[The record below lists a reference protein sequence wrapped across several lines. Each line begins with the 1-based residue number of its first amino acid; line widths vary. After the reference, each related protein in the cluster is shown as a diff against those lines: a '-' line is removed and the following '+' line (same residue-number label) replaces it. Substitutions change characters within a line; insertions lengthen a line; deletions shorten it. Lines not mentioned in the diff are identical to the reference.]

1 MSRFANVKALETPAS
16 PAKATSSVRPVKH
29 PVPVVTPPSP
39 ATDESWDPDRENAL
53 RRLGVWLMLAYGF
66 VRFSFLS
73 DIVSHMTDARPYL
86 VMALGV
92 PTMALMLISGGIRR
106 TFRAR
111 PAYYMAGLMLWLIL
125 AVPFSFWKGGSI
137 QVLLQAFET
146 EFSMLFL
153 LAGLLLT
160 LKDVN
165 RFLSMLALAGS
176 FLILA
181 SFYFGSEY
189 FGRFGFSFG
198 TLENANDYATHLLLL
213 IPFLVLVILNSS
225 SPLLRYPA
233 GISALLGIYFVLKT
247 GSRGALL
254 AVFAMLGFAF
264 LKSTMVQRASIA
276 LTVVILGVVVLF
288 AIP

>member
-1 MSRFANVKALETPAS
+1 
-16 PAKATSSVRPVKH
+16 
-29 PVPVVTPPSP
+29 
-39 ATDESWDPDRENAL
+39 
-53 RRLGVWLMLAYGF
+53 
-66 VRFSFLS
+66 
-73 DIVSHMTDARPYL
+73 MTDARPYL
-86 VMALGV
+86 VLALGL
-92 PTMALMLISGGIRR
+92 PTTALMLISGGMRR

-111 PAYYMAGLMLWLIL
+111 PAYYVTGLMLWLIL
-125 AVPFSFWKGGSI
+125 AVPFSFWRGGSTK
-137 QVLLQAFET
+137 VLLQAFET

-165 RFLSMLALAGS
+165 RFLSTLAFAGT
-176 FLILA
+176 FIILA

-213 IPFLVLVILNSS
+213 IPFLVLMILNSS

-254 AVFAMLGFAF
+254 AVFAMLG
-264 LKSTMVQRASIA
+264 
-276 LTVVILGVVVLF
+276 
-288 AIP
+288 